1 MMTAFKKVKSH
12 PDVVDILKS
21 FCFIT
26 STLKN
31 QKLNIK
37 YILLS
42 KLPLY
47 KELNVVKANHAFKGY
62 AMSYKVEVIEKK
74 VQLNSEKQVYQVL
87 KACLVI
93 L

>member
-1 MMTAFKKVKSH
+1 M
-12 PDVVDILKS
+12 
-21 FCFIT
+21 
-26 STLKN
+26 
-31 QKLNIK
+31 
-37 YILLS
+37 LS
-42 KLPLY
+42 ELPLY

-62 AMSYKVEVIEKK
+62 AMSYNIEIIEKK